1 MKQFW
6 KMEIIL
12 LQVNKIHGSNR
23 NISVETRKN
32 ERDIQK
38 KNVLFYV
45 IQLCN
50 EVEKNF
56 DHK

>member
-1 MKQFW
+1 
-6 KMEIIL
+6 MEIIL

-23 NISVETRKN
+23 NISLETEKHERLVE
-32 ERDIQK
+32 K
-38 KNVLFYV
+38 KIALFYV

-56 DHK
+56 VHI

>member
-1 MKQFW
+1 
-6 KMEIIL
+6 MEIIL
-12 LQVNKIHGSNR
+12 LQVNKIDGSNR

-32 ERDIQK
+32 ERDIEK
-38 KNVLFYV
+38 KNALFHV

-56 DHK
+56 VHK